1 MVENTSH
8 KSMFYGAT
16 AETIKTAAN
25 LRKNMTLPELILWEK
40 LRDRNL
46 FTTKFRRQHPVNMFI
61 ADFYCHEFKLVIE
74 IDGKIHLS
82 SDKEDYDSKRT
93 SELEKYGITV
103 IRFTNDQVLY
113 DLRNVLKNIREKLSE
128 LLAQTSMKDGKH

>member
-1 MVENTSH
+1 
-8 KSMFYGAT
+8 MFYGAN
-16 AETIKTAAN
+16 AATIKAASN
-25 LRKNMTLPELILWEK
+25 LRKNMTLPELILWKK

-46 FTTKFRRQHPVNMFI
+46 FTTKFRRQHPINKFI
-61 ADFYCHEFKLVIE
+61 VDFYCYEFKLVIE

-113 DLRNVLKNIREKLSE
+113 DLMNVLKNIREKLSE